1 MSNIQV
7 TARFKIHPGKEEAF
21 KTLAQ
26 ACMACV
32 KEKDTDTLQYDWY
45 FSSDGSECRVRET
58 YANSDAVLAHVANLG
73 PLFGQFLELSE
84 FTPEIY
90 GEASDALVGAVEI
103 FKPEVYGYYQGL

>member
-7 TARFKIHPGKEEAF
+7 TARFKIHPGKEDAF

-32 KEKDTDTLQYDWY
+32 KEKDTGTLQYDWY
-45 FSSDGSECRVRET
+45 FSEDGSECRVRET
-58 YANSDAVLAHVANLG
+58 YTNSDAVLAHVANLG

-90 GEASDALVGAVEI
+90 GDASDVLVGAVEA
-103 FKPEVYGYYQGL
+103 FKPEVFAHYQGL